1 MISWKAQGLE
11 RCIISTTQK
20 QKYKFPRFAQKA
32 GQIDKVSQNMHFG
45 LDRIWF
51 RTNTQQVNR
60 SHVDKGASN
69 YNAEFRDVPIA
80 QIENKEYLLQFKFA
94 ARLCS
99 ALHLNLSDSAWSDFY
114 EILLINLKF
123 CFSFLNQMCHV
134 TSGPRATLRKSGED
148 SSTCL
153 AQIPQLF
160 KTAVPKARFFFLSRR
175 SGLCWM
181 GFEKVLM

>member
-1 MISWKAQGLE
+1 
-11 RCIISTTQK
+11 
-20 QKYKFPRFAQKA
+20 
-32 GQIDKVSQNMHFG
+32 MHFG

-99 ALHLNLSDSAWSDFY
+99 ALHLNLSDSAWSDFLWNFINKFK
-114 EILLINLKF
+114 ILF
-123 CFSFLNQMCHV
+123 QFLNVSCHIRPE
-134 TSGPRATLRKSGED
+134 SNAEEKWG
-148 SSTCL
+148 
-153 AQIPQLF
+153 
-160 KTAVPKARFFFLSRR
+160 RFFNMSGADTAALQDR
-175 SGLCWM
+175 STQGKIFFPFPQEWP
-181 GFEKVLM
+181 VLDGVWKSTNVTNAGRQKSNSIVKP